1 MQTSLSYS
9 TRMVPT
15 VVATPSPAKATHLL
29 WFSAIV
35 LTVAFFFG
43 THDPRVSL
51 APEYLPSEEDLELT
65 AGGGSFLRMV
75 AFPSIA
81 AMGLILVAL
90 SDRRVRECNKRLAGL
105 VLCFLAWC
113 ALSMVWS
120 AEPGLSFRRFI
131 VMSLMLVGAWGIARA
146 LPLRSLC
153 LLVVMV
159 LTAFTGIGLATEL
172 ALGTFAPGSPDY
184 RFAGTIHPNTQS
196 DFAACLVLAAVC
208 LATEKTRWRP
218 LWVLLACVG
227 VVSLLLADSR
237 TSAAGLLIA
246 LFALWTARRSFKTAA
261 LAVLGITCLVLTFVL
276 VSLVSGASLEQFF
289 VDNVAVTRDE
299 EPFSLN
305 GRIPLWNELIPFAL
319 ERPIVG
325 YGYEGF
331 WNIERTD
338 AVSDA
343 LEWRMAEAHSAY
355 LETLLGGGLLGLA
368 AFLAVAWFALKD
380 SALAYRSSRD
390 AGHAFVF
397 ALIVYCAL
405 SALLESGISKPTF
418 LAFIM
423 ACGIWHLILFR
434 SEPRDAESLG
444 DYSHYAQHA
453 APATL

>member
-1 MQTSLSYS
+1 M
-9 TRMVPT
+9 MPT
-15 VVATPSPAKATHLL
+15 VVATPSPAKATVLL
-29 WFSAIV
+29 WLSAIV
-35 LTVAFFFG
+35 LIVAFYFG
-43 THDPRVSL
+43 THDPMISL
-51 APEYLPSEEDLELT
+51 ASDYLPSEEDLELT
-65 AGGGSFLRMV
+65 AGGGSFLRRV

-81 AMGLILVAL
+81 ALGLVLVAL
-90 SDRRVRECNKRLAGL
+90 SDRRAREGDKRLAGV
-105 VLCFLAWC
+105 VLFYLAWC
-113 ALSMVWS
+113 ALSMAWS

-131 VMSLMLVGAWGIARA
+131 VMSLTLVGAWGIARA

-153 LLVVMV
+153 VLTVIV
-159 LTAFTGIGLATEL
+159 LTAFTGIGVATEL

-184 RFAGTIHPNTQS
+184 RFAGTTHPNTQS
-196 DFAACLVLAAVC
+196 DFAACLVLVSVC

-237 TSAAGLLIA
+237 TSAAAVMTA
-246 LFALWTARRSFKTAA
+246 LFAAWAVRRSLQTAT
-261 LAVLGITCLVLTFVL
+261 LAVVGIICLASMIML
-276 VSLVSGASLEQFF
+276 VSLLSGAELEQSV
-289 VDNVAVTRDE
+289 VDNVVMARNE

-305 GRIPLWNELIPFAL
+305 GRIPLWKELIPFAL
-319 ERPIVG
+319 EHPILG

-355 LETLLGGGLLGLA
+355 LETMLGGGLLGLA
-368 AFLAVAWFALKD
+368 AFLVVAWFALKD

-434 SEPRDAESLG
+434 SESRDAEGLS
-444 DYSHYAQHA
+444 DYSRYAQHA
-453 APATL
+453 GGATS